1 MINFK
6 KFLLSE
12 GKLGLG
18 DPKEHLT
25 HIEDLVIEEGPAG
38 MVKLKQAVA
47 GILSFAKG
55 IDNGD
60 AEVNLKVDGAPA
72 LYFGADP
79 RKEFKGQFFVATK
92 HNLQRKDQIMNHSV
106 QEIQQNHP
114 REEQQGL
121 VVKLSEALEKLQPL
135 YESIK
140 GSIGNRI
147 VQTDM
152 LFGNSGEKSEE
163 IIDGQNYLTFNPQLI
178 KYAVPVDP
186 NDSLYNNV
194 ASADFG
200 IGIHDTWKGS
210 IETVNDPRTGEKYP
224 HVFLR
229 QSNKKAIEKIVEAA
243 SKFNVFAIN
252 GNFDPKSTGMTMD
265 SSKADEIN
273 SLIEMAD
280 EELNKVSTGT
290 HQTLYGDGRHDF
302 VSKVM
307 VFING
312 EVRKHAQKNV
322 NNFYTA
328 AYRGHEYNDKYLRQ
342 SFLEFLT
349 TQLDRDMKGKGEKG
363 QQNARNRFE
372 LRQELFETFQPYF
385 KCMYYLIQMKRKLE
399 ELFDQIDSTLKIGKS
414 FYEQEDGSYEYD
426 PQGEGF
432 AVFNGRDNHV
442 KIVKRLDFSG
452 RNLIKPKFGK

>member
-1 MINFK
+1 M
-6 KFLLSE
+6 
-12 GKLGLG
+12 
-18 DPKEHLT
+18 
-25 HIEDLVIEEGPAG
+25 
-38 MVKLKQAVA
+38 
-47 GILSFAKG
+47 
-55 IDNGD
+55 
-60 AEVNLKVDGAPA
+60 
-72 LYFGADP
+72 
-79 RKEFKGQFFVATK
+79 
-92 HNLQRKDQIMNHSV
+92 
-106 QEIQQNHP
+106 
-114 REEQQGL
+114 
-121 VVKLSEALEKLQPL
+121 
-135 YESIK
+135 
-140 GSIGNRI
+140 
-147 VQTDM
+147 
-152 LFGNSGEKSEE
+152 
-163 IIDGQNYLTFNPQLI
+163 
-178 KYAVPVDP
+178 PVDP

-312 EVRKHAQKNV
+312 EVRKHAQKNA